1 MNKIET
7 RYIFPPIPDRSY
19 DWEAAREWWDLGDPI
34 GIETRYIY
42 PPIPDRNYDW
52 EAVREWWDLGD
63 PIGYGP
69 TEQAAIDDLLRIE
82 SDND

>member
-1 MNKIET
+1 MNK
-7 RYIFPPIPDRSY
+7 
-19 DWEAAREWWDLGDPI
+19 
-34 GIETRYIY
+34 IETRYIY

-52 EAVREWWDLGD
+52 EAAREWWDLGD

-82 SDND
+82 SDNN

>member
-1 MNKIET
+1 MRKWVGLTDTNHAIMNK
-7 RYIFPPIPDRSY
+7 
-19 DWEAAREWWDLGDPI
+19 
-34 GIETRYIY
+34 IETRYIY

-52 EAVREWWDLGD
+52 EAAREWWDLGD

-82 SDND
+82 SDNN